1 MCGMETDALDTAE
14 LSDGGGTES
23 ADSGAGQKRTW
34 LFNPH
39 HYKFDWSAMEL
50 DHWLLCRH
58 SGGRSPPER
67 PLVVPFLSARAVG
80 RLVKSPFR
88 GLFRRFAAGDRPG
101 EAAPNARG
109 WRGGRTRGLVVV
121 GHGTA
126 DPVGAEETRRVAA
139 LVAGM
144 LPDVA
149 VELGFLEVIG
159 PSIGE
164 ALERLAA
171 RGCTEVVAAPL
182 LLFTAGHARRD
193 VPEAVCDGAMRAGL
207 IVRQADALGCH
218 PDLLALTRQRRH
230 EALASLAPFPAEN
243 MVLLMIGRGSSDPTA
258 HQQLHDFA
266 VASCENQPPRPADS
280 AGPFRSRIEL
290 GFVAAAR
297 PTLDEAIANAAGEGG
312 AGSAAGNGDPVRRVV
327 VQPHLLFRGHV
338 EEQVTAAVDRG
349 RREHPGIEW
358 VQVQRLGADRL
369 VARALIDR
377 AAVAFPEEV
386 TG

>member
-1 MCGMETDALDTAE
+1 
-14 LSDGGGTES
+14 
-23 ADSGAGQKRTW
+23 
-34 LFNPH
+34 
-39 HYKFDWSAMEL
+39 
-50 DHWLLCRH
+50 
-58 SGGRSPPER
+58 
-67 PLVVPFLSARAVG
+67 V
-80 RLVKSPFR
+80 
-88 GLFRRFAAGDRPG
+88 
-101 EAAPNARG
+101 
-109 WRGGRTRGLVVV
+109 VVV

-126 DPVGAEETRRVAA
+126 DPVGAEETRQIAA

-193 VPEAVCDGAMRAGL
+193 VPEAVREGAMRAGL
-207 IVRQADALGCH
+207 VVRQADALGCH
-218 PDLLALTRQRRH
+218 PDIVALTQQRRR
-230 EALASLAPFPAEN
+230 EALAPLAPVPEEN
-243 MVLLMIGRGSSDPTA
+243 TVLLMIGRGSSDPTA
-258 HQQLHDFA
+258 HRQLHDFA
-266 VASCENQPPRPADS
+266 VASCQNQNQDEDRFNVPTDS
-280 AGPFRSRIEL
+280 AVPCRSRIEL

-297 PTLDEAIANAAGEGG
+297 PTLDEAIVNAAGGVGAVNSGG
-312 AGSAAGNGDPVRRVV
+312 NSGGNSVPVRRVV

-338 EEQVTAAVDRG
+338 EEQVNAAVDRG

-369 VARALIDR
+369 VAQTLIDR
-377 AAVAFPEEV
+377 AAVAFPAEAV
-386 TG
+386 S

>member
-1 MCGMETDALDTAE
+1 
-14 LSDGGGTES
+14 
-23 ADSGAGQKRTW
+23 
-34 LFNPH
+34 
-39 HYKFDWSAMEL
+39 
-50 DHWLLCRH
+50 
-58 SGGRSPPER
+58 
-67 PLVVPFLSARAVG
+67 V
-80 RLVKSPFR
+80 
-88 GLFRRFAAGDRPG
+88 
-101 EAAPNARG
+101 
-109 WRGGRTRGLVVV
+109 VVV

-126 DPVGAEETRRVAA
+126 DPVGAEETRQIAA

-193 VPEAVCDGAMRAGL
+193 VPEAVREGAMRAGL
-207 IVRQADALGCH
+207 VVRQADALGCH
-218 PDLLALTRQRRH
+218 PDIVALTQQRRR
-230 EALASLAPFPAEN
+230 EALAPLAPVPEEN
-243 MVLLMIGRGSSDPTA
+243 TVLLMIGRGSSDPTA
-258 HQQLHDFA
+258 HRQLHDFA
-266 VASCENQPPRPADS
+266 VASCQGHVQDQSNQEQLNVPTESARPY
-280 AGPFRSRIEL
+280 RSRIEL

-297 PTLDEAIANAAGEGG
+297 PTLDEAIVNAAGGG
-312 AGSAAGNGDPVRRVV
+312 GTRKNDGNGVPIRRVV

-338 EEQVTAAVDRG
+338 EEQVNAAVDRG

-369 VARALIDR
+369 VAQTLIDR
-377 AAVAFPEEV
+377 AAVAFPAEAAS
-386 TG
+386 

>member
-1 MCGMETDALDTAE
+1 M
-14 LSDGGGTES
+14 
-23 ADSGAGQKRTW
+23 
-34 LFNPH
+34 
-39 HYKFDWSAMEL
+39 
-50 DHWLLCRH
+50 
-58 SGGRSPPER
+58 
-67 PLVVPFLSARAVG
+67 PFLSADAVA

-88 GLFRRFAAGDRPG
+88 GLFRRSSAGNRFGTRPG
-101 EAAPNARG
+101 EVAPDARG
-109 WRGGRTRGLVVV
+109 WRAGRTRGVVVV

-126 DPVGAEETRRVAA
+126 DPVGAEETRQIAA

-193 VPEAVCDGAMRAGL
+193 VPEAVREGAMRAGL
-207 IVRQADALGCH
+207 VVRQADALGCH
-218 PDLLALTRQRRH
+218 PDIVALTQQRRR
-230 EALASLAPFPAEN
+230 EALAPLAPVPEEN
-243 MVLLMIGRGSSDPTA
+243 TVLLMIGRGSSDPTA
-258 HQQLHDFA
+258 HRQLHDFA
-266 VASCENQPPRPADS
+266 VASCQDQNQDKYQDQDQLNVPTESSRPY
-280 AGPFRSRIEL
+280 RSRIEL

-297 PTLDEAIANAAGEGG
+297 PTLDEAIVNAAGGVG
-312 AGSAAGNGDPVRRVV
+312 VGSSDGNGVPVRRVV

-338 EEQVTAAVDRG
+338 EEQVNAAVDRG

-369 VARALIDR
+369 VAQTLIDR
-377 AAVAFPEEV
+377 AAVAFPAEAAS
-386 TG
+386 